1 MVSIHLNERNT
12 QTINMPYLTSADAI
26 RSLVSEY
33 ATRSILW
40 IDTEVADYKSHN
52 PRLSLIQVL
61 DDAKDMSGDR
71 VYLLDV
77 LQQPE
82 IVADFIDQIMVNAA
96 IEKVFH
102 NASYDLRFLGHK
114 KAKNVTCTLEMAK
127 KIPYYMLPLPNY
139 QLKTLA
145 SQLCNFRHIDKQ
157 QQKSDWGIRPLS
169 KEQIEY
175 AYLDC
180 IYLAQVHARLLELTQ
195 KSNPD
200 PLTEDLVAL
209 AARYQQVE
217 QQCKLL
223 NSEFEHLQERIT
235 KAMQAQNLSET
246 SHFKL
251 TSYERTIIKV
261 SFLELARLVQT
272 EGIELNFDI
281 PLTQKLQKELG
292 KSLEK
297 LSVDVEKI
305 TAPRLSLKN
314 QESGVEDK

>member
-1 MVSIHLNERNT
+1 
-12 QTINMPYLTSADAI
+12 
-26 RSLVSEY
+26 
-33 ATRSILW
+33 
-40 IDTEVADYKSHN
+40 
-52 PRLSLIQVL
+52 
-61 DDAKDMSGDR
+61 
-71 VYLLDV
+71 
-77 LQQPE
+77 
-82 IVADFIDQIMVNAA
+82 
-96 IEKVFH
+96 
-102 NASYDLRFLGHK
+102 
-114 KAKNVTCTLEMAK
+114 
-127 KIPYYMLPLPNY
+127 MLPLPNY